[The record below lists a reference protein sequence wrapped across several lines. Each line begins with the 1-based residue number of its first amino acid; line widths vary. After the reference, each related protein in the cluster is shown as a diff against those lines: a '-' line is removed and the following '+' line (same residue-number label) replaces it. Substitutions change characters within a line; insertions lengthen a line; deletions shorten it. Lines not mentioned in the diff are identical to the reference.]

1 MALIDDI
8 ASKYATS
15 PGVGQSEEEKEST
28 FQEIGEGI
36 VSGLIGIPQGIAELG
51 ASAVD
56 LVADTD
62 YARDVTDFFEG
73 VRAAG
78 GIDPEGAAG
87 EIAEVITQFA
97 VPGLTAASLVSKA
110 RILANAPK
118 FVRGAA
124 QAGAAGVTD
133 AVVTTEGTT
142 TIGDFF
148 EGGPTQT
155 TDLIGLE
162 GREAAL
168 ARMGN
173 KLKFG
178 LEAAGATALIE
189 PTLKAIGQ
197 AGRFAT
203 TAATPVAAPV
213 ARAALDA
220 GTALSTTASELIS
233 KTPFVGNLLTAERV
247 EDIASVFRFRGNLP
261 QDVAEVRS
269 TIRGKVEA
277 EATAAY
283 TTLSQLRKNLDQAY
297 KGVEEVMVAQTPMT
311 RADLNNN
318 LYGFLTGEVGEEVL
332 PDFVKAQ
339 AKQMREQVDGLSRK
353 IEQSDFLQGKEEVL
367 SQIKNNIG
375 SYLRRKY
382 KLFEDEGFQKTDEFR
397 QARADTVE
405 LFKKNPKVYEK
416 FYKRVYGAGKK
427 AEDDL
432 PVIVPEEDFI
442 GVGKSMRVKE
452 SAAEDL
458 VAKFL
463 ATANQKRKAYVPK
476 SGTVTSRT
484 AIDKLKTDMFK
495 ARTVNNQTIRRL
507 LGEVRDPEEA
517 FVSTVADMAEF
528 TATDDF
534 LSYLARQADR
544 PGEGILSKEAF
555 EQLPPEL
562 QASYNVLKE
571 DYWGMAQ
578 GMAVSNRVHRDL
590 TRVVSGDLGIM
601 ANTARTLYSGFLRG
615 KGATQFSKTVL
626 SPITQVRNVTSASLF
641 ALAQGNVG
649 RGANLFESF
658 STVFD
663 NITKRGDKVTY
674 YTKLQRLGVIGN
686 QAQIREIDRLMQEG
700 LGVTR
705 EADEVVAGV
714 RVGKQGGNMFTRSK
728 GGAFLQKGT
737 GLARELYQGGD
748 DVWKIYNFE
757 FERSK
762 ITSAFGTEKQAAK
775 AIRASNPERYR
786 GMASE
791 QVLDDYAADIVKNTV
806 PNYERVP
813 EFIKGIRKLPVGNF
827 IAFPAEIIRTSGN
840 TLKQALTELASES
853 PELQRIGMRRLTGL
867 TFTTMAAPVAIQQ
880 TAMMLTGVDE
890 DQLNAVRRSGPE
902 WSRNSRLIPT
912 SVDDD
917 GNLTGYMD
925 FSYTN
930 PYDYLQRPIQGIFNA
945 VVDGQDLGKDPG
957 KIAFNATIEAVK
969 EIFEPFAGESIIT
982 EKIIDTTLRGG
993 QTRTGA
999 KVFRDVDET
1008 GTKAYKSFVHILDA
1022 FNPGMSPVDLKAQAK
1037 TTQMPGVQMGRFM
1050 RGMVSSEADPAGN
1063 ERFAATEFLRAVTG
1077 LSEIEVKP
1085 DNIVMYSSFDYSG
1098 NITGARQIF
1107 NTAVKTRGVLTD
1119 AEALNVYR
1127 DANESLF
1134 RVQNKMYQTVQDMRA
1149 LGMRD
1154 SEIRRALK
1162 KYKIGNVNELMR
1174 GRFVPMAVSQETR
1187 REVRTNGNRLPM
1199 SEIRGIAR
1207 EFRGRRLGAT
1217 EQPTEVQEAPTSD
1230 VSSIVQGLLTSS
1242 APSAPNTG
1250 ALSPSAAAP
1259 PSAAVAPVPTTTT
1272 PQTRLALAGLNP
1284 ATQAIAARNP

>member
-1 MALIDDI
+1 MSLFGGIEL
-8 ASKYATS
+8 T
-15 PGVGQSEEEKEST
+15 EEQKRQRDLGISGTQEKDEST

-51 ASAVD
+51 ASGVD
-56 LVADTD
+56 LVADTN

-87 EIAEVITQFA
+87 EITEVIAQFA
-97 VPGLTAASLVSKA
+97 VPGLGAASLVSKA

-118 FVRGAA
+118 FIRGAA

-162 GREAAL
+162 GRGAAL

-178 LEAAGATALIE
+178 FEAAGATALIE
-189 PTLKAIGQ
+189 PTLKAIGMG
-197 AGRFAT
+197 GRVAA
-203 TAATPVAAPV
+203 TAAAPVAAPV
-213 ARAALDA
+213 ARKALEA
-220 GTALSTTASELIS
+220 GTALSTAASELVP
-233 KTPFVGNLLTAERV
+233 KTPFVGNLLTPERV
-247 EDIASVFRFRGNLP
+247 DNIASVFRFRGNLP

-297 KGVEEVMVAQTPMT
+297 KGVEEVMVGQTPMT

-318 LYGFLTGEVGEEVL
+318 LYSYLTGEVGEEVL
-332 PDFVKAQ
+332 PNFVKAQ
-339 AKQMREQVDGLSRK
+339 AKQMRKQVDGLSSK

-367 SQIKNNIG
+367 SQIRSNIG

-382 KLFEDEGFQKTDEFR
+382 KLFEDDGFQKTDEFR
-397 QARADTVE
+397 QARADTVK
-405 LFKKNPKVYEK
+405 LFKNNPKVYEK

-432 PVIVPEEDFI
+432 PVIVPQEDFI

-463 ATANQKRKAYVPK
+463 ATATQKRKAYAPK
-476 SGTVTSRT
+476 SGTVSSRT
-484 AIDKLKTDMFK
+484 AIVKLKTDMFK

-663 NITKRGDKVTY
+663 NITKRGDKVEY
-674 YTKLQRLGVIGN
+674 YTNLQRLGVIGN
-686 QAQIREIDRLMQEG
+686 QAQIREIDRLMKEG

-705 EADEVVAGV
+705 EADEVIAGV
-714 RVGKQGGNMFTRSK
+714 RVGEQGGNMFTRSR

-748 DVWKIYNFE
+748 DVWKIYNYE
-757 FERSK
+757 FERNK
-762 ITSAFGTEKQAAK
+762 LISAFGSVKK
-775 AIRASNPERYR
+775 AEEALGRP
-786 GMASE
+786 
-791 QVLDDYAADIVKNTV
+791 LDQYAADIVKNTV

-813 EFIKGIRKLPVGNF
+813 EFIKSIRKLPVGNF

-945 VVDGQDLGKDPG
+945 VIDGQDLGKDPG
-957 KIAFNATIEAVK
+957 RIALNATMEAVS

-982 EKIIDTTLRGG
+982 EKIIDTTLRDG
-993 QTRTGA
+993 QTKTGA
-999 KVFRDVDET
+999 KVYRDVDEA

-1022 FNPGMSPVDLKAQAK
+1022 FNPGMSPVDLKAQKK
-1037 TTQMPGVQMGRFM
+1037 TTQMPGVQMGRFF
-1050 RGMVSSEADPAGN
+1050 RGMTSSEADPAGN
-1063 ERFAATEFLRAVTG
+1063 ERFAATEFLRAISG

-1098 NITGARQIF
+1098 NITGARQNF
-1107 NTAVKTRGVLTD
+1107 NTAVKTRGALTD
-1119 AEALNVYR
+1119 EEAIDAYR
-1127 DANESLF
+1127 NANEALF
-1134 RVQNKMYQTVQDMRA
+1134 RVQSKMYQTVKDMRA
-1149 LGMRD
+1149 LGMSD
-1154 SEIRRALK
+1154 ADIRKSMK
-1162 KYKIGNVNELMR
+1162 KYKIGNVRELMN
-1174 GRFVPMAVSQETR
+1174 GEFVPMTISRETR
-1187 REVRTNGNRLPM
+1187 REVQNNGNDLPI
-1199 SEIRGIAR
+1199 SELNDIRFDLKGTP
-1207 EFRGRRLGAT
+1207 LGSLEEPDETRSSDLSA
-1217 EQPTEVQEAPTSD
+1217 APTSG
-1230 VSSIVQGLLTSS
+1230 GLFSGIALT
-1242 APSAPNTG
+1242 PQQQLTQQNTG
-1250 ALSPSAAAP
+1250 APSPSSVAP
-1259 PSAAVAPVPTTTT
+1259 PATTAAPVPTTTS
-1272 PQTRLALAGLNP
+1272 PQTRQALAGLNP
-1284 ATQAIAARNP
+1284 GTQLIATRTGP

>member
-1 MALIDDI
+1 MAELRSSY
-8 ASKYATS
+8 ASAIPATS
-15 PGVGQSEEEKEST
+15 EQEKEST

-178 LEAAGATALIE
+178 FEAAGATALIE
-189 PTLKAIGQ
+189 PTLKAIGMG
-197 AGRFAT
+197 GRVAA
-203 TAATPVAAPV
+203 TAAAPVAAPV
-213 ARAALDA
+213 ARKALEA
-220 GTALSTTASELIS
+220 GTALSTAGGKLATDFL
-233 KTPFVGNLLTAERV
+233 GAERV

-297 KGVEEVMVAQTPMT
+297 KGVEEVMVGQTPMT

-318 LYGFLTGEVGEEVL
+318 LYGYLTGEVGEEVL

-339 AKQMREQVDGLSRK
+339 AKQMRQQVDGLSRK

-382 KLFEDEGFQKTDEFR
+382 KLFEDESFQKTNEFR

-663 NITKRGDKVTY
+663 NITKRGDKVEY
-674 YTKLQRLGVIGN
+674 YTNLQRLGVIGN

-705 EADEVVAGV
+705 EADEVIAGV

-748 DVWKIYNFE
+748 DVWKIYNYE
-757 FERSK
+757 FERNK
-762 ITSAFGTEKQAAK
+762 LISAFGSVKK
-775 AIRASNPERYR
+775 AEEALGRP
-786 GMASE
+786 
-791 QVLDDYAADIVKNTV
+791 LDQYAADIVKNTV

-813 EFIKGIRKLPVGNF
+813 EFIKSIRKLPVGNF

-945 VVDGQDLGKDPG
+945 VIDGQDLGKDPG
-957 KIAFNATIEAVK
+957 RIALNATMEAVS

-993 QTRTGA
+993 QTKTGA

-1077 LSEIEVKP
+1077 LSEIQVKP

-1119 AEALNVYR
+1119 AEALSVYR
-1127 DANESLF
+1127 DANEALF
-1134 RVQNKMYQTVQDMRA
+1134 RVQNKMYQTVEDMRA

-1154 SEIRRALK
+1154 SEIRKALK
-1162 KYKIGNVNELMR
+1162 KYKIGNVSQLIR
-1174 GRFVPMAVSQETR
+1174 GRFVPMNISTETR
-1187 REVRTNGNRLPM
+1187 RSVRENGNRLPM
-1199 SEIRGIAR
+1199 SDIRAIAR
-1207 EFRGRRLGAT
+1207 EFRNRELGVAT
-1217 EQPTEVQEAPTSD
+1217 EDPDVQTTAPQASTD
-1230 VSSIVQGLLTSS
+1230 DPGLVSSYAVT
-1242 APSAPNTG
+1242 PAPNTG
-1250 ALSPSAAAP
+1250 APSPSSVAP
-1259 PSAAVAPVPTTTT
+1259 PATTAAPVPTTTS
-1272 PQTRLALAGLNP
+1272 PQTRQALAGLNP
-1284 ATQAIAARNP
+1284 GTQLIATRTGP

>member
-8 ASKYATS
+8 AAKYAS
-15 PGVGQSEEEKEST
+15 GPGVGQPEEEKEST

-87 EIAEVITQFA
+87 EIAEVVTQFA

-178 LEAAGATALIE
+178 LEAAGATALLE
-189 PTLKAIGQ
+189 PTLKAIGMG
-197 AGRFAT
+197 GRV
-203 TAATPVAAPV
+203 AANVAAPVAAPV
-213 ARAALDA
+213 ARKALEA
-220 GTALSTTASELIS
+220 GTALSTAGGKLATD
-233 KTPFVGNLLTAERV
+233 LLGAERV

-283 TTLSQLRKNLDQAY
+283 TTLSQLRKNLDTAY
-297 KGVEEVMVAQTPMT
+297 KGVEEVMVGQTPMT

-318 LYGFLTGEVGEEVL
+318 LYGYLTGEVGEEIL
-332 PDFVKAQ
+332 PDFVKTQ
-339 AKQMREQVDGLSRK
+339 ARQMREQVDGLSRK

-367 SQIKNNIG
+367 SQIKSNIG

-382 KLFEDEGFQKTDEFR
+382 KLFEDEGFQQTDEFR
-397 QARADTVE
+397 KARADTVE
-405 LFKKNPKVYEK
+405 LFRKNPKIYEK
-416 FYKRVYGAGKK
+416 FYKRVYGAK
-427 AEDDL
+427 DDL
-432 PVIVPEEDFI
+432 PVVVPEEDFI
-442 GVGKSMRVKE
+442 GVGKSMRVKD

-463 ATANQKRKAYVPK
+463 ATANQKRKAYTPK

-495 ARTVNNQTIRRL
+495 ARTVNNETIRRL

-517 FVSTVADMAEF
+517 FVSTIADMAEF

-534 LSYLARQADR
+534 LSYLAKQADR

-555 EQLPPEL
+555 EQLTPEL

-571 DYWGMAQ
+571 DYWGMAK

-590 TRVVSGDLGIM
+590 TRVVGGDLGIM
-601 ANTARTLYSGFLRG
+601 GNTARTLYSGFLRG

-663 NITKRGDKVTY
+663 NITKRGDKVEY
-674 YTKLQRLGVIGN
+674 YTNLQRLGVIGN

-757 FERSK
+757 FERNK
-762 ITSAFGTEKQAAK
+762 LISAFGSVKK
-775 AIRASNPERYR
+775 AEEAIGRP
-786 GMASE
+786 
-791 QVLDDYAADIVKNTV
+791 LDQYAADIVKNTV

-813 EFIKGIRKLPVGNF
+813 QFIKGIRKLPVGNF

-912 SVDDD
+912 SVDED

-925 FSYTN
+925 YSYTN

-945 VVDGQDLGKDPG
+945 VVDGKDLGKNPG
-957 KIAFNATIEAVK
+957 KIALDATMEAVS

-982 EKIIDTTLRGG
+982 EKIIDTTLRDGK
-993 QTRTGA
+993 TKTGA
-999 KVFRDVDET
+999 KVYRDVDET

-1022 FNPGMSPVDLKAQAK
+1022 FNPGMSPVDLKAQKK

-1063 ERFAATEFLRAVTG
+1063 ERFAATEFLRAISG

-1107 NTAVKTRGVLTD
+1107 NTAVKTRGTLTD
-1119 AEALNVYR
+1119 AEAVNVYR

-1134 RVQNKMYQTVQDMRA
+1134 RVQSKMYQTVEDMRA
-1149 LGMRD
+1149 LGMKD

-1162 KYKIGNVNELMR
+1162 KYKIGNVRELMR
-1174 GRFVPMAVSQETR
+1174 GRFVPMDVSQETR

-1207 EFRGRRLGAT
+1207 EFRGRRLGTT
-1217 EQPTEVQEAPTSD
+1217 EQPAEVQKTPTSD
-1230 VSSIVQGLLTSS
+1230 VSSVVQGLLNPAAS
-1242 APSAPNTG
+1242 PAPNTG
-1250 ALSPSAAAP
+1250 AQSPVAATLP
-1259 PSAAVAPVPTTTT
+1259 LTTPTPTPVPTTTT
-1272 PQTRLALAGLNP
+1272 PQTRQALAGLNP
-1284 ATQAIAARNP
+1284 RTQQIAARNP

>member
-1 MALIDDI
+1 MSDLLSSVFGEDYQKNLKQD
-8 ASKYATS
+8 TS
-15 PGVGQSEEEKEST
+15 PEQEST

-62 YARDVTDFFEG
+62 YANDVTTFFDS

-87 EIAEVITQFA
+87 EIAEVVTQFA
-97 VPGLTAASLVSKA
+97 VPGLAAASLVSKA
-110 RILANAPK
+110 KILANAPK

-178 LEAAGATALIE
+178 LEAAGATALLE
-189 PTLKAIGQ
+189 PTLKAIGVV
-197 AGRFAT
+197 GKTAT
-203 TAATPVAAPV
+203 TAAAPVAAPV
-213 ARAALDA
+213 ARAALEA
-220 GTALSTTASELIS
+220 GTALSSAGGKFAT
-233 KTPFVGNLLTAERV
+233 NLLGAERV

-261 QDVAEVRS
+261 QDVAEIRS

-297 KGVEEVMVAQTPMT
+297 KGVEEVMVGQTPMT

-318 LYGFLTGEVGEEVL
+318 LYGYLTGEVGEEVL

-339 AKQMREQVDGLSRK
+339 AKQMRQQVDGLSRK

-367 SQIKNNIG
+367 SQMKGNIG
-375 SYLRRKY
+375 SYLSRKY

-476 SGTVTSRT
+476 SGTVSSRT

-517 FVSTVADMAEF
+517 FISTVADMAEF

-555 EQLPPEL
+555 DELTPEL

-571 DYWGMAQ
+571 DYWGMAK

-590 TRVVSGDLGIM
+590 TRVVGGDLGIM
-601 ANTARTLYSGFLRG
+601 GNTARTLYSGFLRG

-649 RGANLFESF
+649 RGANVFESF
-658 STVFD
+658 YTVFD
-663 NITKRGDKVTY
+663 NITKRGDKVKY
-674 YTKLQRLGVIGN
+674 YTDLQRLGVIGN

-705 EADEVVAGV
+705 EADEVIAGV
-714 RVGKQGGNMFTRSK
+714 RVGKKAGNIFTRSK

-737 GLARELYQGGD
+737 GFMRELYQGGD
-748 DVWKIYNFE
+748 DVWKIYNYE
-757 FERSK
+757 FERNK
-762 ITSAFGTEKQAAK
+762 LISAFGSVKK
-775 AIRASNPERYR
+775 AEEALGRP
-786 GMASE
+786 
-791 QVLDDYAADIVKNTV
+791 LDQYAADIVKNTV

-813 EFIKGIRKLPVGNF
+813 QFIKGIRKLPVGNF
-827 IAFPAEIIRTSGN
+827 IAFPAEIIRTSTN

-902 WSRNSRLIPT
+902 WARNSRLIPT
-912 SVDDD
+912 SVDDQ
-917 GNLTGYMD
+917 GNLTGYVD
-925 FSYTN
+925 YSYTN

-945 VVDGQDLGKDPG
+945 VVDGRDLGKDPAS
-957 KIAFNATIEAVK
+957 IAAAAGLQAVK

-982 EKIIDTTLRGG
+982 EKIIDTTLRDG
-993 QTRTGA
+993 QTKTGA
-999 KVFRDVDET
+999 KVYRDVDEV
-1008 GTKAYKSFVHILDA
+1008 GTRAYKSFVHILDA
-1022 FNPGMSPVDLKAQAK
+1022 FNPGMSPVDLKAQKK

-1107 NTAVKTRGVLTD
+1107 NTAVKTRGALSD
-1119 AEALNVYR
+1119 AEALAVYR
-1127 DANESLF
+1127 DANEALF
-1134 RVQNKMYQTVQDMRA
+1134 RVQSKMYQTVKDMRS
-1149 LGMRD
+1149 LGMSD
-1154 SEIRRALK
+1154 SQIRRSLK
-1162 KYKIGNVNELMR
+1162 KYKIGNVSDLMR
-1174 GRFVPMAVSQETR
+1174 GRFVPMEVSQETK
-1187 REVRTNGNRLPM
+1187 REVRANGNRLPM
-1199 SEIRGIAR
+1199 VDIRAIGR
-1207 EFRGRRLGAT
+1207 EFRNRDLGAAV
-1217 EQPTEVQEAPTSD
+1217 EPPEVDEPSTSA
-1230 VSSIVQGLLTSS
+1230 LTTP
-1242 APSAPNTG
+1242 AVTMPAPNAG
-1250 ALSPSAAAP
+1250 AQSPGAATPPLAAP
-1259 PSAAVAPVPTTTT
+1259 APAPATTTT
-1272 PQTRLALAGLNP
+1272 PQTRQLLAGLNP

>member
-1 MALIDDI
+1 MVKIRSSSSA
-8 ASKYATS
+8 K
-15 PGVGQSEEEKEST
+15 QEST

-36 VSGLIGIPQGIAELG
+36 ASGLLGIPQGIAELG
-51 ASAVD
+51 ASGFD
-56 LVADTD
+56 LVADTN

-73 VRAAG
+73 ARAAA

-87 EIAEVITQFA
+87 EIAEVVSQFV
-97 VPGLTAASLVSKA
+97 VPGLGAASLVSKA
-110 RILANAPK
+110 KILANAPK
-118 FVRGAA
+118 FIRGAA

-155 TDLIGLE
+155 TELIGLE

-178 LEAAGATALIE
+178 FEAAGATALIE
-189 PTLKAIGQ
+189 PTLKAIGF
-197 AGRFAT
+197 AGKTAT
-203 TAATPVAAPV
+203 NVAAPVAAPV
-213 ARAALDA
+213 ARKALEA
-220 GTALSTTASELIS
+220 GTALSSATSDLVQ
-233 KTPFVGNLLTAERV
+233 KLPFVTPERM

-277 EATAAY
+277 EATAAF
-283 TTLSQLRKNLDQAY
+283 TSVSQLRKNIDKAY
-297 KGVEEVMVAQTPMT
+297 KGVEEVMVGQTPMT

-318 LYGFLTGEVGEEVL
+318 LYGYLTGEVGEDML
-332 PDFVKAQ
+332 PDFVKTQ
-339 AKQMREQVDGLSRK
+339 AKAMRKQVDTLSNK
-353 IEQSDFLQGKEEVL
+353 ILKSDIIQDKEAVVT
-367 SQIKNNIG
+367 QIKGNIG

-382 KLFEDEGFQKTDEFR
+382 KIFEDANYQSTDEFR
-397 QARADTVE
+397 QARADTVK
-405 LFKKNPKVYEK
+405 LFIDNPKVYEK
-416 FYKRVYGAGKK
+416 FFKQVKGGKD
-427 AEDDL
+427 EL
-432 PVIVPEEDFI
+432 PVVVPEEDFI
-442 GVGKSMRVKE
+442 GVGKSRRVKE
-452 SAAEDL
+452 SAAEEL
-458 VAKFL
+458 VSDFL
-463 ATANQKRKAYVPK
+463 SKANSHRKGYSPK
-476 SGTVTSRT
+476 KGLVSTRT
-484 AIDKLKTDMFK
+484 AVDKLKTDLFK
-495 ARTVNNQTIRRL
+495 ARTVNNETIRRL
-507 LGEVRDPEEA
+507 LGEVKDPEEA
-517 FVSTVADMAEF
+517 FISTVADMAEF

-534 LSYLARQADR
+534 LSYLARTGEKGT
-544 PGEGILSKEAF
+544 GEGILSKKAF
-555 EQLPPEL
+555 EKLSPEL
-562 QASYNVLKE
+562 KDGYQLLEE

-578 GMAVSNRVHRDL
+578 GMGVSNRVYRDL
-590 TRVVSGDLGIM
+590 TRVVSGDESGIM
-601 ANTARTLYSGFLRG
+601 ATTARNAYSAFLRG

-626 SPITQVRNVTSASLF
+626 SPITQIRNVTSASLF

-649 RGANLFESF
+649 RGANVFESF
-658 STVFD
+658 NTVFD
-663 NITKRGDKVTY
+663 NILKRGDSVDY
-674 YTKLQRLGVIGN
+674 YTRLQRLGVIGN
-686 QAQIREIDRLMQEG
+686 QAQIREIDRLMREG

-714 RVGKQGGNMFTRSK
+714 RVGKKAGNMFTRSK

-786 GMASE
+786 GMSGKE
-791 QVLDDYAADIVKNTV
+791 VLDDYAADIVKNTV

-827 IAFPAEIIRTSGN
+827 IAFPAEIIRTSTN
-840 TLKQALTELASES
+840 TLKQALTELSSKS

-867 TFTTMAAPVAIQQ
+867 TFTTMGAPIALQQ

-890 DQLNAVRRSGPE
+890 EQLDAVRRSGPS
-902 WSRNSRLIPT
+902 WARNSRLIPT

-925 FSYTN
+925 YSYTN

-945 VVDGQDLGKDPG
+945 VIDGKDLGKDPG
-957 KIAFNATIEAVK
+957 KIALDAGMQAVS

-982 EKIIDTTLRGG
+982 EKIIDTTLRNGR
-993 QTRTGA
+993 TKTGA
-999 KVFRDVDET
+999 KVYRDVDET
-1008 GTKAYKSFVHILDA
+1008 GLKAYKSFVHILDA
-1022 FNPGMSPVDLKAQAK
+1022 FNPGMSPVELKAQKK
-1037 TTQMPGVQMGRFM
+1037 TTQLPGIEMGRFF

-1063 ERFAATEFLRAVTG
+1063 ERFAATEFLRAFTG

-1098 NITGARQIF
+1098 DITGARQIF
-1107 NTAVKTRGVLTD
+1107 NTAVKTRGTLTD
-1119 AEALNVYR
+1119 NEATEVYR
-1127 DANESLF
+1127 NANEALF

-1154 SEIRRALK
+1154 SEIRKALK
-1162 KYKIGNVNELMR
+1162 KYKIGDVGQLMR
-1174 GRFVPMAVSQETR
+1174 GRFVPMNISTETR
-1187 REVRTNGNRLPM
+1187 REVRANGNRLPFR
-1199 SEIRGIAR
+1199 EIRSIAR
-1207 EFRGRRLGAT
+1207 EFRNRPLGESAREDRPKVVAPSPSVKAPAPAPAPPTTVVTPPPLPAPPTAT
-1217 EQPTEVQEAPTSD
+1217 PGS
-1230 VSSIVQGLLTSS
+1230 VSS
-1242 APSAPNTG
+1242 
-1250 ALSPSAAAP
+1250 
-1259 PSAAVAPVPTTTT
+1259 T
-1272 PQTRLALAGLNP
+1272 PQTRQALAGLNP
-1284 ATQAIAARNP
+1284 RTQQIAARNP